1 MEGNRVK
8 EGWKEVVRLVAQ
20 ACTQV
25 PCSAVIIHH
34 PPVSSASLPLPLSLS
49 LSPSV
54 VGLTS
59 RTGGDQLRAGTGEVR
74 AWRPRRSECQ
84 HTANRR
90 EDRQSST

>member
-1 MEGNRVK
+1 MEGNGVD
-8 EGWKEVVRLVAQ
+8 EGWEVVRLAAQ
-20 ACTQV
+20 AYEYMYTQV
-25 PCSAVIIHH
+25 PRSAVIIHH
-34 PPVSSASLPLPLSLS
+34 PQCLAASLTLTLSL
-49 LSPSV
+49 PSV